1 MKNNQDYDSVN
12 NQVAFKPEKSTPSR
26 CTTEDICSFTLELN
40 EELLHPRSEKGF
52 PQNGGGVSF
61 DYGSVSQTFAGY
73 RPLEISK
80 LKTELL

>member
-12 NQVAFKPEKSTPSR
+12 NQVAFKPEKSTLSR
-26 CTTEDICSFTLELN
+26 CTIEDICSFTLELN
-40 EELLHPRSEKGF
+40 EELLHPRSEKAF